1 MKNTTAIPVTDEQW
15 ALAGLADGWL
25 AAWWLSGSWEL
36 ATVATAGPVL
46 ALFILTAIFWTDR

>member
-1 MKNTTAIPVTDEQW
+1 MATPVSDEQW

-36 ATVATAGPVL
+36 TTLATAGPVF
-46 ALFILTAIFWTDR
+46 ALCVLYAIAWN

>member
-1 MKNTTAIPVTDEQW
+1 MTLPVSDEQW

-36 ATVATAGPVL
+36 ATMATAGPVL
-46 ALFILTAIFWTDR
+46 VLCTITAIARDW